1 MSTRIALE
9 KIIAQLEFLHVVES
23 YDDQKLLLFLFAL
36 LDIDTLKGVTLSEL
50 QNKFNKNILAMVS
63 LEHQQQLFDLTSQ
76 FEQDIM

>member
-9 KIIAQLEFLHVVES
+9 KIIAQLGFLHVVES
-23 YDDQKLLLFLFAL
+23 YDDQKSLLFLFAL
-36 LDIDTLKGVTLSEL
+36 LDIDTFKGVTLRKL